1 MTDMNRKIKLVVISG
16 KEQLFYS
23 NFQIIQS
30 LSMVEMDSVL
40 FTVLKDS
47 RGWYIPSSGSSG
59 NRYVKDLVQRGE
71 SVFYVS

>member
-47 RGWYIPSSGSSG
+47 RGYYIPSSGSSG